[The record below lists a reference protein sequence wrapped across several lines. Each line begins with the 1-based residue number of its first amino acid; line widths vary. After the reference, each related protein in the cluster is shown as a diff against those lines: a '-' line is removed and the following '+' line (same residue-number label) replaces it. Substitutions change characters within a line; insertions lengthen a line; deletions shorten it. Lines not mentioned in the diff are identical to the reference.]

1 LGPRQPLQLSAAAS
15 GLQGRRRA
23 RRPHRQ
29 AFLEAL
35 RVAPDIKLALFV
47 QPDPSTRLDPARM
60 LAYAAVS
67 TLPEPPL
74 TFFRLGRLD
83 PGDTIAPLSVLATAA
98 NKPFGTDINCWEDS
112 PSEWGKRYRFGTLPF
127 GDPSANISTRAPFHM
142 SFASQTVASIVVEV
156 TDDKSLP
163 KAERKRC
170 KSSRLATRVA
180 KQN

>member
-1 LGPRQPLQLSAAAS
+1 
-15 GLQGRRRA
+15 
-23 RRPHRQ
+23 
-29 AFLEAL
+29 
-35 RVAPDIKLALFV
+35 
-47 QPDPSTRLDPARM
+47 M

>member
-1 LGPRQPLQLSAAAS
+1 MPEVANAKPVTVEPIEAFLRKEEPAIEALLVAQEDWARAKLSNYPPRPAAFTADA
-15 GLQGRRRA
+15 A
-23 RRPHRQ
+23 RDDHARRQ

-60 LAYAAVS
+60 LPYAAVS
-67 TLPEPPL
+67 MLPEPPL

-98 NKPFGTDINCWEDS
+98 NEPDFGTDINCWEDS

-127 GDPSANISTRAPFHM
+127 GDPSANISTQAR
-142 SFASQTVASIVVEV
+142 ST
-156 TDDKSLP
+156 
-163 KAERKRC
+163 
-170 KSSRLATRVA
+170 
-180 KQN
+180 